1 MVNTGIFLLY
11 LTLLSSSKT
20 EDRLDFLK
28 RTNPIIE
35 EKTDVRFH
43 SLSNFRETSEVKL
56 AFSGLIRFYQV
67 YISSQ
72 DIPSC
77 NFNLSCSRF
86 MAKAIQEHG
95 AFHGILMGSDR
106 LQRCFGPGRK
116 YYPKDIK
123 TGHVIDYPVEI
134 YYIRRDENK
143 VPLPRDMCSH
153 KDTFL
158 KPEE

>member
-1 MVNTGIFLLY
+1 MRN
-11 LTLLSSSKT
+11 
-20 EDRLDFLK
+20 
-28 RTNPIIE
+28 NPIIE
-35 EKTDVRFH
+35 KKSDKYSH
-43 SLSNFRETSEVKL
+43 PPLDLKETSEVKL

-77 NFNLSCSRF
+77 NFNLTCSRF
-86 MAKAIQEHG
+86 MAKAIREHG

-134 YYIRRDENK
+134 YYIGRDKNK
-143 VPLPRDMCSH
+143 FPLPEDMCTH
-153 KDTFL
+153 KGIVL
-158 KPEE
+158 KFEK

>member
-1 MVNTGIFLLY
+1 MVNTTILLLS
-11 LTLLSSSKT
+11 LTLLSSSETK
-20 EDRLDFLK
+20 DRLNFLI
-28 RTNPIIE
+28 RANPIIE

-43 SLSNFRETSEVKL
+43 SLLDFRETSEVKL
-56 AFSGLIRFYQV
+56 GFSGLIRFYQV

-77 NFNLSCSRF
+77 NFTLTCSRF
-86 MAKAIQEHG
+86 MTKAIQQHG

-116 YYPKDIK
+116 YYPKDTK

-134 YYIRRDENK
+134 YYIGRNK
-143 VPLPRDMCSH
+143 NEFPLPEDMCSH
-153 KDTFL
+153 KDTYYEPD
-158 KPEE
+158 K

>member
-1 MVNTGIFLLY
+1 MVNTAILLLS
-11 LTLLSSSKT
+11 LTLFSSSET
-20 EDRLDFLK
+20 ESRLDFLI

-35 EKTDVRFH
+35 ERPDEPFH
-43 SLSNFRETSEVKL
+43 SPLDLKETSEVKL
-56 AFSGLIRFYQV
+56 AFSGLIRFYQI

-77 NFNLSCSRF
+77 NFNLTCSRF
-86 MAKAIQEHG
+86 MRKAIEEHG

-134 YYIRRDENK
+134 YYIGRNK
-143 VPLPRDMCSH
+143 NEFPLPEDMCSH
-153 KDTFL
+153 KGTVYKLD
-158 KPEE
+158 K

>member
-1 MVNTGIFLLY
+1 MVNTVILL
-11 LTLLSSSKT
+11 LSLSLLSSSET

-28 RTNPIIE
+28 RTNPIIK
-35 EKTDVRFH
+35 EKSDERFY
-43 SLSNFRETSEVKL
+43 SLLDLRETSEVKL
-56 AFSGLIRFYQV
+56 GFSGLIRFYQL

-72 DIPSC
+72 DVPSC
-77 NFNLSCSRF
+77 NFTLTCSRF
-86 MAKAIQEHG
+86 MTKSIQEYG

-134 YYIRRDENK
+134 YYIGRNK
-143 VPLPRDMCSH
+143 NEFPLPEDMCSH
-153 KDTFL
+153 KGTVYKLD
-158 KPEE
+158 K